1 MAAVFGEGQCCS
13 ELLHGLNGG
22 GSMNARF
29 DWWCR
34 AAVEQ
39 IRYGPDRQAVY
50 AELYAHLEDRYE
62 AELPR
67 WETPE
72 EAMEATLKAMG
83 NAGELAP
90 QLAAVHR
97 PFWGYLLTCTRWLI
111 GFLLVLLALDLVV
124 FVGNNRGAETYTPWY
139 YENPGEEMVRVWED
153 GEGESVRVLDY
164 DPDAKDVS
172 DGFRFDVTRAT
183 MVHSDYYDGIDK
195 DVDLFL
201 FRIEVRSILQ
211 WNQLRKIPLHDFYA
225 VDSVGNVYLAYNDWS
240 YSVNRFVSGNLEQNG
255 PFSWTM
261 DMWLQSFVCEGAE
274 WIEIRYDRDGR
285 DICLRIDLTG
295 GGGK

>member
-1 MAAVFGEGQCCS
+1 
-13 ELLHGLNGG
+13 
-22 GSMNARF
+22 MNSRF

-34 AAVEQ
+34 AAVDQ
-39 IRYGPDRQAVY
+39 IRYGPDQKKVY
-50 AELYAHLEDRYE
+50 DELYAHLEDRYE

-83 NAGELAP
+83 SASELAP

-97 PFWGYLLTCTRWLI
+97 PFWGYVLTCTRWMI
-111 GFLLVLLALDLVV
+111 GFLLILLALDLVV
-124 FVGNNRGAETYTPWY
+124 FVGNNRKSDGYTPWY
-139 YENPGEEMVRVWED
+139 YENPGEPLVNIWVDGLGETVRL
-153 GEGESVRVLDY
+153 LDY
-164 DPDAKDVS
+164 DPDAMEFS
-172 DGFRFDVTRAT
+172 DGFHFDVTRAT
-183 MVHSDYYDGIDK
+183 MVNSDYYNEDEK
-195 DVDLFL
+195 DLYLFM
-201 FRIEVRSILQ
+201 FQIEVRSILQ
-211 WNQLRKIPLHDFYA
+211 WSQLHEIPLHDFYA
-225 VDSVGNVYLAYNDWS
+225 VDSLGNVYLAYNDAT

-285 DICLRIDLTG
+285 DIHLRIDLTG
-295 GGGK
+295 GGKE